1 MVGRV
6 LSRVSDRWLFT
17 VLMWRK
23 GWLAGRLVCFVFFV
37 GLTGDIHCAVHC
49 GRVANVC
56 DSIVDKDL
64 RTGDICTVRVDL
76 AESFGCRSLL
86 RRDKS

>member
-1 MVGRV
+1 MEKR
-6 LSRVSDRWLFT
+6 LA
-17 VLMWRK
+17 
-23 GWLAGRLVCFVFFV
+23 GWLACVFSLFA

-49 GRVANVC
+49 CRVANVC

-64 RTGDICTVRVDL
+64 RTGDIGAVCVDL